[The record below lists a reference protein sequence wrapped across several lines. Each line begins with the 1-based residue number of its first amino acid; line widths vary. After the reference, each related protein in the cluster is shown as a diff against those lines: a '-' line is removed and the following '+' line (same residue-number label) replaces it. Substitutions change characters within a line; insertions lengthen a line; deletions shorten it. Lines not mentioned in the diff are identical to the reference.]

1 MTSGQK
7 SGIICV
13 CKVNLARVKALTK
26 ELGGGLVQ
34 TSSPF
39 LVIAVR
45 IWVQPE
51 KLKVLRTS
59 IPGLSQQKLADLA
72 GIKFR
77 QYIGL
82 WENGHHVPTAEN
94 MQKLAIGF
102 AKALAELKQRDD
114 LNVSGGEDDR
124 RI

>member
-1 MTSGQK
+1 M
-7 SGIICV
+7 
-13 CKVNLARVKALTK
+13 KVWIEPGK
-26 ELGGGLVQ
+26 
-34 TSSPF
+34 
-39 LVIAVR
+39 I
-45 IWVQPE
+45 
-51 KLKVLRTS
+51 KVLRTS

-77 QYIGL
+77 QYIGR

-94 MQKLAIGF
+94 MEKLAIGF

-114 LNVSGGEDDR
+114 CNVTGGENDK